1 MKYKNGFFQIVIKEN
16 LGTFLRVYPP
26 QADGESISINE
37 VLDYLDKENIAVLD
51 LPKLSKEVAEAT
63 EIKDIFLLETCGFPV
78 NEKVILEIPD
88 NHMYVKARF
97 YPPSKGGSLLRAQDI
112 LYEMK
117 QAGVRF
123 GLITKSIEMFLK
135 HRQYCV
141 SYVVAKAKLPRHG
154 HSASIEYKFDTKK
167 DAKPTLLE
175 DGTVDFHK
183 LDMINHVE
191 EGDLLAVLHKEDMG
205 EPGKDVMGMALPA
218 KKVERKVLKY
228 GNNIELSEDGTEI
241 RSKVCGHVKLEGEKV
256 FVSNTYE
263 VLADVDAST
272 GDIEYDG
279 NVTVKGSVR
288 TGFMIRATGDIN
300 VNGVVEGAQLFAG
313 GQIILQRGIQGMG
326 KGVLEAKSN
335 IIAKFIE
342 NSQVKSGGYVTA
354 EAIMHS
360 EVDAEGDITVDGKR
374 GLVTGGTISSKTMVS
389 VKVAGSNM
397 GTITN
402 ILVGVDP
409 TLMEECK
416 AIGKELPEIEEE
428 MEQQDQLYSMIGKK
442 IKSGETLPE
451 ERIEAFKRAGNRLK
465 ELTDRKNKLEARLEE
480 CREQIKEYSAGRVKV
495 FGVMY
500 PGVRITIYDAIY
512 YVREELKYCQLQKD
526 KADVK
531 VSAY

>member
-1 MKYKNGFFQIVIKEN
+1 
-16 LGTFLRVYPP
+16 
-26 QADGESISINE
+26 
-37 VLDYLDKENIAVLD
+37 
-51 LPKLSKEVAEAT
+51 
-63 EIKDIFLLETCGFPV
+63 
-78 NEKVILEIPD
+78 
-88 NHMYVKARF
+88 
-97 YPPSKGGSLLRAQDI
+97 
-112 LYEMK
+112 
-117 QAGVRF
+117 
-123 GLITKSIEMFLK
+123 
-135 HRQYCV
+135 
-141 SYVVAKAKLPRHG
+141 
-154 HSASIEYKFDTKK
+154 
-167 DAKPTLLE
+167 
-175 DGTVDFHK
+175 
-183 LDMINHVE
+183 
-191 EGDLLAVLHKEDMG
+191 
-205 EPGKDVMGMALPA
+205 
-218 KKVERKVLKY
+218 
-228 GNNIELSEDGTEI
+228 
-241 RSKVCGHVKLEGEKV
+241 
-256 FVSNTYE
+256 
-263 VLADVDAST
+263 
-272 GDIEYDG
+272 
-279 NVTVKGSVR
+279 
-288 TGFMIRATGDIN
+288 
-300 VNGVVEGAQLFAG
+300 
-313 GQIILQRGIQGMG
+313 
-326 KGVLEAKSN
+326 
-335 IIAKFIE
+335 
-342 NSQVKSGGYVTA
+342 
-354 EAIMHS
+354 MHS
-360 EVDAEGDITVDGKR
+360 EVDAQGDITVDGKR